1 LNAVVHTDPMI
12 QLHLAAEKVIAT
24 SPVDSLKLIDCDPA
38 GVASLAR
45 EVDFGREHFNQ
56 AHAQYVQGVQHARN
70 NWHGGMAAAGWA
82 QDAASVDLYYKKSLD
97 ATADTI
103 QRGNTVAG
111 QLDQVAGRTGENA
124 FQIAEAVQPSS
135 QAVIAGQDV
144 PEDVDNVI
152 RATEDIRALVTY
164 ALGQISAMA
173 DDFAGL
179 IEPQGL
185 PANWPR

>member
-1 LNAVVHTDPMI
+1 MTV
-12 QLHLAAEKVIAT
+12 
-24 SPVDSLKLIDCDPA
+24 CD
-38 GVASLAR
+38 
-45 EVDFGREHFNQ
+45 
-56 AHAQYVQGVQHARN
+56 
-70 NWHGGMAAAGWA
+70 AAGWI
-82 QDAASVDLYYKKSLD
+82 SITRNPWTPRPTRFSE
-97 ATADTI
+97 
-103 QRGNTVAG
+103 GNTGAG

-152 RATEDIRALVTY
+152 RATADIRALVTY